1 MGQCA
6 HTRERERQRERERER
21 ESQRARERESVRER
35 ERERDRE
42 KERQRETMFTF
53 IVFEI
58 LPFEGRSILRPAQ
71 RFPRNERVNRCYSLT
86 KLFSR

>member
-1 MGQCA
+1 MCPHQ
-6 HTRERERQRERERER
+6 RERETERERER
-21 ESQRARERESVRER
+21 AREPERESVRER

-71 RFPRNERVNRCYSLT
+71 RFPRNERVNRYYSLT
-86 KLFSR
+86 KVIFR